1 MIPKL
6 SIIIPV
12 YNVEKYL
19 SECLDSVINQTLKEI
34 EIICVD
40 DCSPDNS
47 LSILN
52 EYAKKDSRIKII
64 QHEKNQGLGAARNTG
79 VNAANGEY
87 IWFIDSDD
95 FITKESC
102 QLLYET
108 AKDNDVDILGFCAV
122 NFVYENNN
130 FKKLFTD
137 NYYTDW
143 PKNEV
148 IKPSENHDIIKKH
161 FPVSACC
168 YISKKDFISRFSF
181 RSGVYFEDT
190 DFTPIAFYN
199 AEKLYNI
206 CYAPY
211 FRRINPESITQTD
224 FSKKK
229 LSDMISVLF
238 ELANYIRQNYVPRN
252 TFLYYFYISYIEHVI
267 YYINKYPDISSN
279 EEKKSKVY
287 ELKAYEEKYNK
298 RTFIRIKNIF
308 IRFCVF
314 FLNKLTK

>member
-1 MIPKL
+1 MTPKL

-12 YNVEKYL
+12 YNVDKYL
-19 SECLDSVINQTLKEI
+19 AECLDSVITQTLKEI

-47 LSILN
+47 LIILN
-52 EYAKKDSRIKII
+52 HYAKIDSRIKIV

-79 VNAANGEY
+79 VKAATGEY

-95 FITKESC
+95 LITKEAC

-108 AKDNDVDILGFCAV
+108 AKENDVDILGFCAV

-130 FKKLFTD
+130 YSKLFTD

-148 IKPSENHDIIKKH
+148 IKPSENQDIIKKH

-168 YISKKDFISRFSF
+168 YISKKEFISQFSF

-190 DFTPIAFYN
+190 DFTPIAFFN

-211 FRRINPESITQTD
+211 FRRINPESITQTS
-224 FSKKK
+224 FSVKK
-229 LSDMISVLF
+229 LNDMISVLN
-238 ELANYIRQNYVPRN
+238 ELSNYINQNHVSRN
-252 TFLYYFYISYIEHVI
+252 TFFYNFYMSYIEHVI
-267 YYINKYPDISSN
+267 YHIQKYPEITTDEDKI
-279 EEKKSKVY
+279 SKVY
-287 ELKAYEEKYNK
+287 ALRTFEDKYNHKFSIRLK
-298 RTFIRIKNIF
+298 RKIAAICEGIAR
-308 IRFCVF
+308 
-314 FLNKLTK
+314 KLQ